1 MLVSYDWLQKYFAK
15 PLPKASDVV
24 DKLIF
29 HAFEVESV
37 EERYGDFVF
46 DVKVLPDRA
55 HDCLCHYGIAK
66 EIAALFN
73 LEAKPPKGELGSA
86 KTQKTSRDLKIK
98 IEESNLCRRYVGRV
112 IENIQVKG
120 SPDWLRVDLEKL
132 EQRSIS
138 NIVDASNHGMFD
150 VGQPLH
156 AFDADKVKG
165 GIIVRLAKIGE
176 KITTL
181 DNQEVNLD
189 ETILIIADDEGPL
202 AIAGVKGG
210 KKAEVTSETKNLI
223 LESANFDPVNIRKT
237 AQKIGIK
244 TDASKRFENEI
255 STEVADYAMD
265 LLTEL
270 IVKEA
275 GTNETKVGEKIDK
288 YQSKNIPAP
297 VEFEV
302 REFKERLGVVIP
314 TEESVKILESLG
326 IKVEQ
331 IPESS
336 RIRVIPPVE
345 RIDLVAKEN
354 YVEEV
359 GRIYGYDKI
368 KGRIP
373 DHLEAKP
380 LSGAE
385 KRFNLAN
392 KIRVML
398 KAEGFTE
405 VYGYAFTG
413 KGEVELANPLAV
425 GKEFLRTNLIDLLTE
440 KLKFNL
446 SHVLFDDEA
455 VKIFEIGKVFTSG
468 EEETRLALGV
478 SYRKKIKGQD
488 ARKEV
493 EEALEKIGKKTSVT
507 GDEVTGLREI
517 NFDELVEESSD
528 TTPVPLEGLVN
539 KNASYKIVSPYPRII
554 RDIAVWVPENTAVEA
569 VMTTIKSS
577 AGDLCVLGP
586 ILFDE
591 FVKEERKSLAFRL
604 VFQSYQ
610 KTLSDDEA
618 NLEMSKVI
626 EALEKCPNFEVR
638 K

>member
-270 IVKEA
+270 IVREA
-275 GTNETKVGEKIDK
+275 GTIETKVGEKIDK

-373 DHLEAKP
+373 GHLEAKP